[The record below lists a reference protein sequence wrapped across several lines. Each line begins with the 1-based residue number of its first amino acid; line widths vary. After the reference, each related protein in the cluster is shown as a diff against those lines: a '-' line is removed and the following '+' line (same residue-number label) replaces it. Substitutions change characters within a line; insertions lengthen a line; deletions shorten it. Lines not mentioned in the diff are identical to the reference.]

1 MTAKTLE
8 KVPVSLGGFVHPSE
22 TVYGEE
28 MSSVAGFPPT
38 DLGGHY
44 DHMSGATGE
53 TGQFIRIRIRI
64 RITFISLHLIVQ
76 VHKSPIFQFDSSTVT

>member
-28 MSSVAGFPPT
+28 MASVAGFPPA

-53 TGQFIRIRIRI
+53 NRIRALLG
-64 RITFISLHLIVQ
+64 SVLQ
-76 VHKSPIFQFDSSTVT
+76 QPQSSNNTRLSR